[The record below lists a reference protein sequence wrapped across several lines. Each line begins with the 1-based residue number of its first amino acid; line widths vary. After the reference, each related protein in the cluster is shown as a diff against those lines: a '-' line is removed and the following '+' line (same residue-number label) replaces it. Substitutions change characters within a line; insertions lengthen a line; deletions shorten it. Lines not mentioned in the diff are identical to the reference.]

1 MPFESLTAVR
11 SDSILG
17 LATAFLQDKAA
28 GKIDLTVGVYRDDRG
43 QTPVMSA
50 VAEAERAIIAAQT
63 TKSYLPPIGLPGYR
77 SRIRRLVLGD
87 LDDELADR
95 TGVLQTTGGCGA
107 LRIGA
112 ELFARAQP
120 GKPVY
125 LSDPTWGNHHGL
137 MSGAGLR
144 IRTYPYFDLSVHAL
158 RLDETLDCLKNAPE
172 GSLVVLQASC
182 HNPTGADP
190 DTDAWTAI
198 LDMVERRGHL
208 PFFDLAYQ
216 GLGQGLQE
224 DSLPL
229 RMAARRL
236 RNFLVAVSCSK
247 NFGLYRERCGA
258 LLMVAEDGGQRG
270 VLESQ
275 VKHIARGMY
284 SMAASHGALIVDR
297 VLSDSILRNGWRR
310 ELAGMSRRLAGLRT
324 GLAEAMGERRPDL
337 DFSWIAR
344 QQGLFLL
351 LGIEPAAVDRLRE
364 ENHIYMIRD
373 GRVNVAGLNRSNLA
387 TFADAL
393 APLL

>member
-1 MPFESLTAVR
+1 M
-11 SDSILG
+11 
-17 LATAFLQDKAA
+17 
-28 GKIDLTVGVYRDDRG
+28 
-43 QTPVMSA
+43 
-50 VAEAERAIIAAQT
+50 
-63 TKSYLPPIGLPGYR
+63 
-77 SRIRRLVLGD
+77 
-87 LDDELADR
+87 
-95 TGVLQTTGGCGA
+95 
-107 LRIGA
+107 
-112 ELFARAQP
+112 
-120 GKPVY
+120 
-125 LSDPTWGNHHGL
+125 
-137 MSGAGLR
+137 
-144 IRTYPYFDLSVHAL
+144 
-158 RLDETLDCLKNAPE
+158 DETLDCLKNAPE

-373 GRVNVAGLNRSNLA
+373 GRINVAGLNRSNLA